1 MATIQINTYDPAGRF
16 DMTYGEAQDFFLYV
30 AMRAED
36 AGHDFRYVDAVSG
49 ERRPVQRAIRCRVSG
64 ELLI

>member
-16 DMTYGEAQDFFLYV
+16 NMTYGEAQDFFLYV

-36 AGHDFRYVDAVSG
+36 AGHDFRYVDAVSVDPFS
-49 ERRPVQRAIRCRVSG
+49 EQFVAACL
-64 ELLI
+64 ENY